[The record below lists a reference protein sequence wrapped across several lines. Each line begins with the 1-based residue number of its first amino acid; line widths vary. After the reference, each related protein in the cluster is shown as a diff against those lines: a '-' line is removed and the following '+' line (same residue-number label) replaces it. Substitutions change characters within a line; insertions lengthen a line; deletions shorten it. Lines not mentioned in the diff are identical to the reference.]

1 MHHETSNFLIFWY
14 LGHGKEY
21 PKPFANWL

>member
-1 MHHETSNFLIFWY
+1 MHHETSNFLIFWS